1 MLAGMQKTKM
11 RFRRPTP
18 DEQTV
23 LREMSIKL
31 LVRPEDIA
39 RCDQLLIEQHYLHSS
54 HLVGEHLRYALIWK
68 GQWLAVATWS
78 AAAFHLKARDRFIGW
93 TDNQRRERLPLL
105 VNNSRL
111 WVLPDSHYPN
121 LVSRFMKLMLGR
133 LSADWQDRWKHP
145 VVLAESFVDP
155 EAYRGT
161 GYKVSGWSQLGHT
174 RGWKRSA
181 VDFYQPHDRPKQV
194 WIRQLVKNA
203 CVKLRAPQLP
213 PDWVCALSAVP
224 IRCTAKAKD
233 IGSLMERLGREIPE
247 FRRKQGLAY
256 PIAGMLALIAMAVFS
271 GVTKGYEDLADY
283 AATLSQAQLRAL
295 KFRLDPHTRRVR
307 HPERTTFE
315 RVLNAVDNTLLEQ
328 VLLLWQEQVLGP
340 VQDRLVILD
349 GKAIRHADVESVSA
363 VSGTGRWLGSTLVA
377 AESNE
382 IPAARDQL
390 AKMEIACKT
399 VLADAAHTQV
409 ETVQQI
415 LYEQGGDYVLTVKEN
430 QKTLFQTLETLLAEQ
445 RFSPTTHAAHTR
457 REAREQ
463 PGPSRNPGSGLSR
476 RQPADGGLPG
486 RADDCAAAAT
496 GSPQGQE
503 NDRDRLSD

>member
-1 MLAGMQKTKM
+1 MQKTKV
-11 RFRRPTP
+11 RFRQPTP

-23 LREMSIKL
+23 LREMTIKL

-39 RCDQLLIEQHYLHSS
+39 RCDQLLVRHHYLHSS
-54 HLVGEHLRYALIWK
+54 TLVGEHLRYAVIWK
-68 GQWLAVATWS
+68 AQWLAVATWS

-93 TDNQRRERLPLL
+93 TEDQRRERLPLL
-105 VNNSRL
+105 VNNARL
-111 WVLPDSHYPN
+111 WVLPDCHYPN

-133 LSADWQDRWKHP
+133 LSADWHDRWKHP
-145 VVLAESFVDP
+145 VVLAETFVDP
-155 EAYRGT
+155 DAYRGT
-161 GYKVSGWSQLGHT
+161 AYKVSGWSQLGHT

-194 WIRQLVKNA
+194 WIRELVKNA
-203 CVKLRAPQLP
+203 CAKLRAPQLP
-213 PDWVCALSAVP
+213 PPWVCALSPVP

-328 VLLLWQEQVLGP
+328 VLLLWQEHVLGP

-349 GKAIRHADVESVSA
+349 GKEIRHADVESLSA

-390 AKMEIACKT
+390 AKMEVVGKT

-415 LYEQGGDYVLTVKEN
+415 LYEQGGDYILTVKEN
-430 QKTLFQTLETLLAEQ
+430 QKTLFQTLEKLFTEQ
-445 RFSPTTHAAHTR
+445 RFSPTTHAAHPHHA
-457 REAREQ
+457 AREQ

-486 RADDCAAAAT
+486 SADDCAAAAT

-503 NDRDRLSD
+503 NHRDRLSD

>member
-1 MLAGMQKTKM
+1 MQKTKV

-23 LREMSIKL
+23 LRELTIKV
-31 LVRPEDIA
+31 LVRPEDMA
-39 RCDQLLIEQHYLHSS
+39 HCDELLIAHHYLHSAN
-54 HLVGEHLRYALIWK
+54 LVGEHLRYAVIWK
-68 GQWLAVATWS
+68 GRWLGIATWS
-78 AAAFHLKARDRFIGW
+78 AAALHLKARDRFIGW
-93 TDNQRRERLPLL
+93 TEEQRRERLPLL

-111 WVLPDSHYPN
+111 CVLPDYHYPN

-133 LSADWQDRWKHP
+133 LSADWQSRWKHP
-145 VVLAESFVDP
+145 VVLAETFVDP
-155 EAYRGT
+155 QEHRGT
-161 GYKVSGWSQLGHT
+161 GYKVSGWSQLGPT

-194 WIRQLVKNA
+194 WIRELVKKA
-203 CVKLRAPQLP
+203 SVKLRAPQLP
-213 PDWVCALSAVP
+213 PDWICAVSPVP
-224 IRCTAKAKD
+224 IRCTAKVKE
-233 IGSLMERLGREIPE
+233 ISSLMERLGREIPE

-256 PIAGMLALIAMAVFS
+256 PIAGLLALIAMAVFS

-295 KFRLDPHTRRVR
+295 KFRLDPHTRQVR
-307 HPERTTFE
+307 SPERTTFE
-315 RVLNAVDNTLLEQ
+315 RVLNAVDDTLLEQ
-328 VLLLWQEQVLGP
+328 VLLVWQEQVLGP

-349 GKAIRHADVESVSA
+349 GKEIRHADVESVSA

-390 AKMEIACKT
+390 AKLDVVGKT

-409 ETVQQI
+409 ETVGQI

-430 QKTLFQTLETLLAEQ
+430 QKTLFQTLETLFTEQ
-445 RFSPTTHAAHTR
+445 CFSPTTHAEHAR
-457 REAREQ
+457 DEAGEQ
-463 PGPSRNPGSGLSR
+463 SGPSRNPSSGLSR
-476 RQPADGGLPG
+476 CHPANGRLPG
-486 RADDCAAAAT
+486 SADDCATAAT
-496 GSPQGQE
+496 GSSKGQE
-503 NDRDRLSD
+503 NHRDRVSD

>member
-1 MLAGMQKTKM
+1 
-11 RFRRPTP
+11 
-18 DEQTV
+18 
-23 LREMSIKL
+23 
-31 LVRPEDIA
+31 
-39 RCDQLLIEQHYLHSS
+39 
-54 HLVGEHLRYALIWK
+54 
-68 GQWLAVATWS
+68 VATWS

-93 TDNQRRERLPLL
+93 TENQRRERLPLL

-145 VVLAESFVDP
+145 VVLAETFVDP
-155 EAYRGT
+155 EEYRGT

-194 WIRQLVKNA
+194 WIRELVKNA
-203 CVKLRAPQLP
+203 CIKLRAPQLP
-213 PDWVCALSAVP
+213 PDWVCAVSPVP

-256 PIAGMLALIAMAVFS
+256 PIAGLLALIAMAVFS

-340 VQDRLVILD
+340 VQDRLVIFD
-349 GKAIRHADVESVSA
+349 GKEIRHADVESVSA
-363 VSGTGRWLGSTLVA
+363 VSGSGRWLGSTLVPA
-377 AESNE
+377 DSNE
-382 IPAARDQL
+382 IPVGRQQL
-390 AKMEIACKT
+390 AQLDLVDKI

-409 ETVQQI
+409 AQAKQI
-415 LYEQGGDYVLTVKEN
+415 LYDQGGDYLLTVKKN
-430 QKTLFQTLETLLAEQ
+430 QKDLFATLETLWADQ
-445 RFSPTTHAAHTR
+445 RFSPSAHAAHPGAD
-457 REAREQ
+457 ARAQ
-463 PGPSRNPGSGLSR
+463 PEPPRDPGAGLSGGFA
-476 RQPADGGLPG
+476 PTGGLPG
-486 RADDCAAAAT
+486 GTDHRAAAAP
-496 GSPQGQE
+496 GAVPGPENHRNGIPDQQSHAGADGCGGLPQTQA
-503 NDRDRLSD
+503 RLLGD